1 MTEEIKQR
9 IKAVKAGK
17 VPSGY
22 KKTPIGILPDDW
34 ITDKTLGDIGV
45 FGKGKG
51 IPGKGLLVFARTGR
65 ISSTADFA

>member
-9 IKAVKAGK
+9 IEIIKSGQ
-17 VPSGY
+17 VPDGY
-22 KKTPIGILPDDW
+22 IKNNVGIFPNDW

-51 IPGKGLLVFARTGR
+51 IPGNMLVHSR
-65 ISSTADFA
+65 